1 MTEVMGYV
9 WWLVCHLVV
18 KRIWVVEA
26 DVGMYEEE
34 GATVYCVML
43 GEAAAFVDPC
53 WGWVGAGCVREG
65 VGYKFGMV

>member
-1 MTEVMGYV
+1 
-9 WWLVCHLVV
+9 
-18 KRIWVVEA
+18 
-26 DVGMYEEE
+26 MYEEE

-43 GEAAAFVDPC
+43 GEVAAFVDPC

>member
-1 MTEVMGYV
+1 M
-9 WWLVCHLVV
+9 VV